1 MKLLSISGLFL
12 LGTGMLGIILGLLG
26 IIDFGI
32 FSYGISSG
40 IRMVGSVAILGC
52 LLSAIGYGWSEYFD
66 TQSASRIK
74 DV

>member
-66 TQSASRIK
+66 TQSASRTK

>member
-1 MKLLSISGLFL
+1 MKLLSISGLCL
-12 LGTGMLGIILGLLG
+12 LGTGILGIILGLSG
-26 IIDFGI
+26 IIDFDT

-66 TQSASRIK
+66 TQSTSRIK